1 MIRKITLADIA
12 REAGV
17 SKQTVSRVI
26 NDNPDVA
33 IATRKRVQ
41 DIIDRLDYQ
50 PNVLARKLSARQTHT
65 IGLISSRLHH
75 IGPRSSFVAIDRD
88 ADAVGYRVLPYFLH
102 TDEPVNIEM
111 HIRTLMAHQ
120 PDAIIWDVSRTWD
133 EPVRIEDPNLLSK
146 IPIIT
151 MEYNLLGVPTVL
163 DVGQQEAARQIVH
176 HLFDEGYKH
185 IGIISGP
192 SHWQVAKRRM
202 AGWREALSD
211 RSVSFDERQIAF
223 GDWSAESGV
232 KGIAQLLE
240 QYPEMDAVFACNDQM
255 ALGALSILN
264 ERGICIPDEM
274 GVVGYDDMPESAFF
288 WPPLTTVHQPFD
300 TYGSI
305 LVRKAIEM
313 IESNVR
319 YGTFEA
325 PEMTVIHPEIIIRQ
339 STRRRS

>member
-1 MIRKITLADIA
+1 MVRKITLAEIA
-12 REAGV
+12 EEAGV

-26 NDNPDVA
+26 NNNPDVA

-41 DIIDRLDYQ
+41 EIIDRLDYQ
-50 PNVLARKLSARQTHT
+50 PNVLARRLSARQTFT
-65 IGLISSRLHH
+65 IGLISSNLHH

-88 ADAVGYRVLPYFLH
+88 ADAAGYRVLPYFLH
-102 TDEPVNIEM
+102 TDDPVDPES
-111 HIRTLMAHQ
+111 HIRALMAHQ
-120 PDAIIWDVSRTWD
+120 PDAIIWDIARTWD
-133 EPVRIEDPNLLSK
+133 EPVRIESPNLLSK

-151 MEYNLLGVPTVL
+151 MEYNLLGVPSVL
-163 DVGQQEAARQIVH
+163 DVGQQESARQIVH

-185 IGIISGP
+185 VGIIGGP
-192 SHWQVAKRRM
+192 SHWQVAKRRF
-202 AGWREALSD
+202 AGWREALSE
-211 RSVSFDERQIAF
+211 RGITFDERQIAY
-223 GDWSAESGV
+223 GDWSVESGA
-232 KGIAQLLE
+232 KGVAQLLD
-240 QYPEMDAVFACNDQM
+240 QFQEMDAVFACNDQM